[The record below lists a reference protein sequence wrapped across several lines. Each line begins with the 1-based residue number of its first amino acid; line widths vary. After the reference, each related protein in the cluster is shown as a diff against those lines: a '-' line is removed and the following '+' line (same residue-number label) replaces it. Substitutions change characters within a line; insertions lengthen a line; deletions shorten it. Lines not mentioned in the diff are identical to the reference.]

1 MIFKQKILKF
11 LYKKLLHF
19 LRVLESK
26 KDDCGAV
33 FCSFDFYIL
42 NKTIIELVVW

>member
-26 KDDCGAV
+26 KDDCGTV
-33 FCSFDFYIL
+33 LWLFDFYIL
-42 NKTIIELVVW
+42 NIIIINMVIL